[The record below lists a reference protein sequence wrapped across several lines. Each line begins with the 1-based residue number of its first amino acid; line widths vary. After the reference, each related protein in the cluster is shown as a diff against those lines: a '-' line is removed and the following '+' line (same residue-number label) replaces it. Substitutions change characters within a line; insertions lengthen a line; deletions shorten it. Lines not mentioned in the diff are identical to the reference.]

1 VRVLVAS
8 LISLVAAAATACGQ
22 PAGDGAAT
30 TRTGTPDPPA
40 AAGEREQAVDRA
52 NTELRRAARQED
64 RAAVLRAQRELDELA
79 GEDPDPQAA
88 GPGEE
93 DGFSRAIAGLRFK
106 QGPLYVQQL
115 LTTTGESRAFAAVL
129 RDYFCLLTEQA
140 RTEAAA
146 AVYGPLQR
154 RMRDEGVADFELIV
168 IPVTQTAPRAEAV
181 LAVGREGRL
190 RLTARG
196 RAC

>member
-1 VRVLVAS
+1 MRVLVAS

-30 TRTGTPDPPA
+30 TRTDTPDSPA

-79 GEDPDPQAA
+79 GEAPDPQAA

-93 DGFSRAIAGLRFK
+93 DGFRAPSPACA
-106 QGPLYVQQL
+106 
-115 LTTTGESRAFAAVL
+115 SS
-129 RDYFCLLTEQA
+129 
-140 RTEAAA
+140 
-146 AVYGPLQR
+146 
-154 RMRDEGVADFELIV
+154 
-168 IPVTQTAPRAEAV
+168 
-181 LAVGREGRL
+181 
-190 RLTARG
+190 RG
-196 RAC
+196 RCTSSSC